1 MSETMT
7 LDTVRDTL
15 LGWLKEI
22 ATRHGSLEEHVREDG
37 RPGTGHL
44 RYIFCTGDNT
54 YYIHAT
60 PTYLGCGANSRR
72 TRAGE
77 DWHRGSDLPD
87 GPFSRKTWEAIKDA
101 VIAYEL
107 VRLEPAYKPGREP
120 CGVPSGRLL
129 ATCPT
134 CGLGIDDDGDGNCA
148 VCGPQPTATVATP
161 ARPEGPFDE
170 GVAAEE
176 VAGAPV

>member
-37 RPGTGHL
+37 RPVTPGHL
-44 RYIFCTGDNT
+44 RYIFCTDSNT

-87 GPFSRKTWEAIKDA
+87 GPFSRGTWEAIKDA

-107 VRLEPAYKPGREP
+107 VRLEPTYEPRGEPELAGRP
-120 CGVPSGRLL
+120 LAVSCPS
-129 ATCPT
+129 

-148 VCGPQPTATVATP
+148 LCGPQAAATVTTP

-170 GVAAEE
+170 GVTAEE
-176 VAGAPV
+176 VAGVPV